1 MKTDSFT
8 LSADPR
14 QEVQD
19 YILAHYDIHFNVL
32 TSLPEF
38 REKGSDRPFLV
49 ADKREVNSLVLD
61 LHEEGIDC
69 CETDVRRL
77 LHSDRISDFHP
88 MLHYMDHLPEWDGID
103 RVSLL
108 AQRISKSLVWQNG
121 FHRWMLGMVAQFM
134 GRSTQCANAL
144 VPILVS
150 SEQGFGKSTFCR
162 SILPPEL
169 NRYYSDSVDVTTN
182 KHTEQIMG
190 TLALINLDEF
200 DRITERNMARLK
212 NVLQMK
218 TCQFRRLY
226 SNQFLILPRMASVIG
241 TSNSN
246 QLLYDPSGSRRFLCV
261 TVESA
266 IDNSPIHHAQLYAQL
281 KQEVLRGERCY
292 LTRDEEREIEENN
305 QNYYH
310 LNPEADLF
318 LKYFAVPAPDDSYQE
333 LTASDIFTHLQRRN
347 PVALRGCNV
356 HNFGHTLLQLG
367 VERHHTDKGN
377 LYRVKVV

>member
-1 MKTDSFT
+1 MCTASIN
-8 LSADPR
+8 LSADPQ

-19 YILAHYDIHFNVL
+19 YILAHYDIHYNQL
-32 TSLPEF
+32 TSLTEF
-38 REKGSDRPFLV
+38 REKGSLHPFVV
-49 ADKREVNSLVLD
+49 ADKREVNSLLLD
-61 LHEEGIDC
+61 LHEQGLDC
-69 CETDVRRL
+69 TETDLKRL
-77 LHSDRISDFHP
+77 LNSDRILDFHP
-88 MLHYMDHLPEWDGID
+88 MLHYMAHLPEWDGID
-103 RVSLL
+103 RVTPL

-134 GRSTQCANAL
+134 GRSTQCANSL

-150 SEQGFGKSTFCR
+150 SEQGLGKSTFCR

-169 NRYYSDSVDVTTN
+169 TRYYSDSVDVTTN
-182 KHTEQIMG
+182 KHTEQLMG

-200 DRITERNMARLK
+200 DRISERNMARLK

-218 TCQFRRLY
+218 TCTFRRLY

-246 QLLYDPSGSRRFLCV
+246 QLLYDPSGSRRFPCV

-266 IDNSPIHHAQLYAQL
+266 IDNSPIQHPQLYAQL
-281 KQEVLRGERCY
+281 KAELLRGERCY

-318 LKYFAVPAPDDSYQE
+318 LKYFAVPRADDSYQE
-333 LTASDIFTHLQRRN
+333 LTAADIFTHLQRRN
-347 PVALRGCNV
+347 PVALRGCNA
-356 HNFGHTLLQLG
+356 NSFGHTLLQLG